1 MQRDLPI
8 FFMYSITIK
17 KNLYCFKICK
27 YLFILWTEQF
37 VYEKKNLLN
46 ENDIKMLKIV
56 DIYNKKCFK
65 NKKEMLFWKFVGHFC
80 WSSKY
85 FISVHSGFLPLNK
98 SLLMMIGQVSSELT
112 MFAGR
117 ALEVKEQHRDLV
129 HQGELA
135 QSALYHLSRL
145 LLQHRVDVLPENIS
159 SLWSSRPMRAQ

>member
-1 MQRDLPI
+1 
-8 FFMYSITIK
+8 MYSITIK
-17 KNLYCFKICK
+17 KNLYCFKLCK

-85 FISVHSGFLPLNK
+85 FISVHSGFFATQQISLDDDWP
-98 SLLMMIGQVSSELT
+98 SLLRVNDVCRRSSRGGG
-112 MFAGR
+112 AGPR
-117 ALEVKEQHRDLV
+117 PGPPGRTGPVCSL
-129 HQGELA
+129 
-135 QSALYHLSRL
+135 
-145 LLQHRVDVLPENIS
+145 S
-159 SLWSSRPMRAQ
+159 SLSPSAPAPCGCSPWKYFITMKLSTNESAVR